1 MRVLL
6 SVLSVL
12 CFAGALLFAVL
23 FALGH
28 APQLLLRLIACV
40 IVMDHAAL
48 TLFYLFAPARLPPF
62 AMLLRVTSPLTVG
75 VSLAAIVS
83 NVRSGHLPID
93 AAAATFATLVL
104 VLGALTQVYLSRG
117 GEEGG

>member
-1 MRVLL
+1 MRVLV
-6 SVLSVL
+6 SVLGAL
-12 CFAGALLFAVL
+12 CFAGALVFAVL

-40 IVMDHAAL
+40 IVMDHSAL
-48 TLFYLFAPARLPPF
+48 TMFYLFAVAKVPPVE
-62 AMLLRVTSPLTVG
+62 MLLRVTSPLTVA

-93 AAAATFATLVL
+93 AAAAAFATLVL
-104 VLGALTQVYLSRG
+104 VLGALTQVYLSRR
-117 GEEGG
+117 GEEDA